1 MSDRPHSRSTLDREL
16 VDIQDDLVRMGEM
29 VDNAIQ
35 LAIKS
40 MKERD
45 VKVAKQIVAGDEKLN
60 ELRFHIEEVGLSTMA
75 TQQPAAGDL
84 RAVISAMNIVGDL
97 ERMGDHAAGIAKTTL
112 RMAEVAWLEVPVEL
126 EKMAELGRE
135 MLRKAMQAY
144 IELDTE
150 LAYSVASQDD
160 YIDQQ
165 YKKLFRSLVELM
177 GARPDATESAL
188 YLMFTGHNLER
199 IADRS
204 TNVAERVIFL
214 QSGELTE
221 LNPEPDEAGTN

>member
-16 VDIQDDLVRMGEM
+16 VEIQEDLVRMGKM
-29 VDNAIQ
+29 VENAIQ

-45 VKVAKQIVAGDEKLN
+45 LAVAEQIVAGDEKLN
-60 ELRFHIEEVGLSTMA
+60 QLRFHIEEVGLSTMA

-84 RAVISAMNIVGDL
+84 RAIIAAMNIVGDL

-112 RMAEVAWLEVPVEL
+112 RMAEAEWLDVPVEL
-126 EKMAELGRE
+126 EKMADLASE

-144 IELDTE
+144 TELDTD
-150 LAYSVASQDD
+150 LAYSVATEDD

-165 YKKLFRSLVELM
+165 YKKLFRSLVKLM
-177 GARPDATESAL
+177 SSQPEAAESAL
-188 YLMFTGHNLER
+188 YLMFTGHNMER
-199 IADRS
+199 IADRA

-214 QSGELTE
+214 SSGEMTE
-221 LNPEPDEAGTN
+221 LNPEPDESATN

>member
-16 VDIQDDLVRMGEM
+16 VDIRDDLVRMGEM

-75 TQQPAAGDL
+75 TQQPAAVDL
-84 RAVISAMNIVGDL
+84 RAIIAAMNIVGDL

-112 RMAEVAWLEVPVEL
+112 RMAEAAWLDVPVEL

-135 MLRKAMQAY
+135 MLRKSMQAY
-144 IELDTE
+144 VELDTK

-160 YIDQQ
+160 YIDEQ
-165 YKKLFRSLVELM
+165 YKNLFRRLVELM
-177 GARPDATESAL
+177 GSRPDATESAL